1 MEKIITKTSDMYY
14 WTIIINTCSTVF
26 LLFLCYC
33 SFNNLRVNFAVIVF
47 SIGFSIVSISST
59 FNEFVDYRVFINHLP
74 MHSYHLFVILYGF
87 YFVRNAL
94 YLKYVPSEQKNQS
107 LTEMNIM
114 MKLIAE
120 ESKNPIAIFD
130 QMLPIYG
137 NKKFR
142 EEFKLSDE
150 M

>member
-1 MEKIITKTSDMYY
+1 
-14 WTIIINTCSTVF
+14 
-26 LLFLCYC
+26 
-33 SFNNLRVNFAVIVF
+33 
-47 SIGFSIVSISST
+47 
-59 FNEFVDYRVFINHLP
+59 
-74 MHSYHLFVILYGF
+74 MHSYNVFFILYGF
-87 YFVRNAL
+87 YYVRNAL
-94 YLKYVPSEQKNQS
+94 YLKYVPIEQKNKN

-137 NKKFR
+137 NKRFR